1 MTPRFHIAATILLLA
16 VTWGC
21 AGWLVWLMVD

>member
-1 MTPRFHIAATILLLA
+1 MTPRLYAFAIILLLA

-21 AGWLVWLMVD
+21 AGWLVWLIVT